1 MQIWNQFIVFLKRIF
16 SHRLYIVM
24 LAISPV
30 LTLIYCLLPQ
40 QSRSADIKAALYAE
54 VHNAY
59 TDTLFSE
66 LINGSSLYD
75 FYIAADEDTL
85 LRDVKSGYAECGYII
100 PADFFENY
108 INGSSEYAQITQ
120 YVIPSATLSA
130 TINETVFSCIFEL
143 CANDILLLGAELHD
157 YDAELTERLNGYMNS
172 DTIFRIEDSVQGE
185 FSFDTLIYNVK
196 LPVYDLCTVFIL
208 FACLLGLLLYQ
219 QDSEKNM
226 YVSMSALS
234 RAGVKCICI
243 LTDVLPMLLVG
254 LICITIMQCGITQ
267 MLHLTLYAMICY
279 VGTLCLGL
287 IIKKSTLLLKV
298 LPLIML
304 TAIIISFL
312 STLL

>member
-1 MQIWNQFIVFLKRIF
+1 MQIWNQFTVFLKRIF

-24 LAISPV
+24 LAISPA

-40 QSRSADIKAALYAE
+40 QNRSADIRAALYTE
-54 VHNAY
+54 VHDAY
-59 TDTLFSE
+59 TDALFSE
-66 LINGSSLYD
+66 LTDGNSLYD
-75 FYIAADEDTL
+75 FYITSDEDAL

-100 PADFFENY
+100 PAGFFENY
-108 INGSSEYAQITQ
+108 INGSSEHAQITQ
-120 YVIPSATLSA
+120 YVTPSATLGA
-130 TINETVFSCIFEL
+130 TINETIFSCIFEL

-196 LPVYDLCTVFIL
+196 LPVYELCVIFIL

-226 YVSMSALS
+226 YVSLNTPSKA
-234 RAGVKCICI
+234 AVKCICI
-243 LTDVLPMLLVG
+243 LADVLPMLLVG
-254 LICITIMQCGITQ
+254 LICIIIMQSGVTQ
-267 MLHLTLYAMICY
+267 LLHLTLYAAICY
-279 VGTLCLGL
+279 IGTLCLGL

-304 TAIIISFL
+304 AAIMISFL